1 MIFRR
6 AKSVPSSAAPSTSQ
20 ATLAEKFRG
29 MTKRFRFKS
38 SNTSSTATTTGG
50 SSSEQSRD
58 RVNRRGPGDA
68 VGDML
73 PGSNGGL
80 RCRKNSGSSIDSL
93 PSGSGSSTRPLVP
106 SVSSNRSSIS
116 ADENNCVTNQGAA
129 DNLDSLPIIAKA
141 RAICDCTPTP
151 YDKELLK
158 FKKGDLIVTFDLFLQ
173 KGDLID
179 VISKSQSGNWRGR
192 IGNRVGTFK
201 FVNVKLLTEE
211 EAASLVSGRRRS
223 PPVST
228 LNQVSSLEGRGIIG
242 KRPRTVEE
250 LLKRMKLE
258 KYMCVFIVNG
268 YDSVEAFKDLTDEH
282 LDDLDIQDIHDR
294 RRILEAA
301 DALHFSEGE
310 DRVESLHLLRVNLD
324 RPRLDWYRWHHREG
338 GAVPASAPGS
348 AKPVSMMLSN
358 LTDELKERDSGAN
371 SGGRRFVESTEE
383 APLRHERRSRP
394 GGKAEFERK
403 GAERKSNDSGFG
415 SCNQFPASRLKA
427 TAAE

>member
-50 SSSEQSRD
+50 SSSEQSVSSAGGRRD

-158 FKKGDLIVTFDLFLQ
+158 FKV
-173 KGDLID
+173 
-179 VISKSQSGNWRGR
+179 
-192 IGNRVGTFK
+192 
-201 FVNVKLLTEE
+201 
-211 EAASLVSGRRRS
+211 
-223 PPVST
+223 
-228 LNQVSSLEGRGIIG
+228 
-242 KRPRTVEE
+242 
-250 LLKRMKLE
+250 
-258 KYMCVFIVNG
+258 
-268 YDSVEAFKDLTDEH
+268 
-282 LDDLDIQDIHDR
+282 
-294 RRILEAA
+294 
-301 DALHFSEGE
+301 
-310 DRVESLHLLRVNLD
+310 
-324 RPRLDWYRWHHREG
+324 
-338 GAVPASAPGS
+338 
-348 AKPVSMMLSN
+348 
-358 LTDELKERDSGAN
+358 
-371 SGGRRFVESTEE
+371 
-383 APLRHERRSRP
+383 
-394 GGKAEFERK
+394 
-403 GAERKSNDSGFG
+403 
-415 SCNQFPASRLKA
+415 
-427 TAAE
+427 